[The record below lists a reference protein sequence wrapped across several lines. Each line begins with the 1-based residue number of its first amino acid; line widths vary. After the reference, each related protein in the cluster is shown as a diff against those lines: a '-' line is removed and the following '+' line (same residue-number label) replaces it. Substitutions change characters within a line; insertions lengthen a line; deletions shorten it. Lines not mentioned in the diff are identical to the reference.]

1 MGKMANQLTKRGF
14 KAYASTVA
22 KIEAGDRSVSI
33 DEATVIADIFDISL
47 DSLLGRKG
55 MEDNQSHAL
64 SVLSDE
70 AKKLLPE
77 LMEMRDRLRRAYQ
90 DLAAQWDFEAFD
102 AFVADGAT
110 WSWDELSLEHKRALL
125 MWAGRDLVMEQ
136 LGLAI
141 TGLAGISVTRSMTP
155 VELSEQIKVIE
166 AHGADLAAGEPE
178 EGSGQ

>member
-1 MGKMANQLTKRGF
+1 MGKMANQLSKRGF
-14 KAYASTVA
+14 KAYDSTIA

-33 DEATVIADIFDISL
+33 DEAAVIADIFEISL

-90 DLAAQWDFEAFD
+90 DLAAQWDFQAFD
-102 AFVADGAT
+102 TFVADGAT
-110 WSWDELSLEHKRALL
+110 WGWDGLSLEHKRALL
-125 MWAGRDLVMEQ
+125 IWAARDLVMEQ
-136 LGLAI
+136 LGQAI
-141 TGLAGISVTRSMTP
+141 TGLAGISAIRSATP
-155 VELSEQIKVIE
+155 LELNEHIKVIE
-166 AHGADLAAGEPE
+166 AAAKKQEME
-178 EGSGQ
+178 Q